1 LRQSDEVP
9 GFVREHQFLP
19 SREWRVGFAWPDIS
33 PRLAVEI
40 EAGVRLK
47 YSGPTKSDYKE
58 NRKKY
63 NYLALCG
70 YFLLRFTPE
79 DIEKGEALFRCGGE
93 CHDACFR
100 EKDVL
105 WLSGESG

>member
-1 LRQSDEVP
+1 MEDILRQSDEVP

-79 DIEKGEALFRCGGE
+79 DIEKGEALDTITDFIQMRRGM
-93 CHDACFR
+93 
-100 EKDVL
+100 
-105 WLSGESG
+105 S